1 MKNYNIFE
9 LFVVKQRIDDKDI
22 YFICYE
28 GVLPGTYVEV
38 LTKRKINVPEDI
50 EEQIVENL
58 SKYYSLFEVKNYTTG
73 KPAMLSK
80 RELLEETIF
89 INLLKQRTQLKEE
102 ILAQEQKE
110 ESPVSLTRKYQ

>member
-1 MKNYNIFE
+1 ME

-38 LTKRKINVPEDI
+38 LTKRKINVSEDM

-58 SKYYSLFEVKNYTTG
+58 SKYFSLFGVKNYTTG

-80 RELLEETIF
+80 QELLQRTIY
-89 INLLKQRTQLKEE
+89 INLLKQRTKHKGE
-102 ILAQEQKE
+102 IQAQDQKE
-110 ESPVSLTRKYQ
+110 DNPVSLTRKYQ

>member
-38 LTKRKINVPEDI
+38 LTKEK
-50 EEQIVENL
+50 
-58 SKYYSLFEVKNYTTG
+58 
-73 KPAMLSK
+73 
-80 RELLEETIF
+80 
-89 INLLKQRTQLKEE
+89 
-102 ILAQEQKE
+102 
-110 ESPVSLTRKYQ
+110 